1 MRAVAVILVIL
12 CLAAFAGIAYLYI
25 SSGVLVTGTGCIAA
39 DAVHQ
44 QEYFDSLKT
53 SLRNETFSGTV
64 FSAED
69 IGNPDQYQFY
79 SYTVRLKNNTFLN
92 AEAVEL
98 TVSPMNG
105 DILQIGDTE
114 MHTLRA
120 QTSGD
125 ITAMILTAKGMH
137 NVRELTVSWYFWG
150 LPFSVRFPYDGH

>member
-1 MRAVAVILVIL
+1 MRAVAVILVVL

-39 DAVHQ
+39 DAVH
-44 QEYFDSLKT
+44 
-53 SLRNETFSGTV
+53 
-64 FSAED
+64 
-69 IGNPDQYQFY
+69 QYQFY

-125 ITAMILTAKGMH
+125 ISAMILTAKGMH